1 MSGRERVYRPSPI
14 AVDLLIA
21 AIGVFDVWCNRDVPL
36 AVWEIGVA
44 VLTGSALLVRRHA
57 PIVAFV
63 LTLPAVMLVG
73 ALLAPMAALYSV
85 ARGSAHRWVVAALA
99 VVLGLSC
106 LFTSSYDDFGLRD
119 LEFLLHQIL
128 FAVLVG
134 AGPAALGWLVATRLR
149 LARQMSEVDR
159 VYAHERELHIAA
171 ARDRE
176 RAELAREMHDVVS
189 HQVSLIAVQ
198 AGALQMVS
206 ADRDARSAAD
216 VIRKLSVNTLDELRH
231 MMKVLRAPAA
241 TSEISP
247 QPTIEHLPDLLA
259 ASALPVELIGQ
270 LPTNLTAAGERA
282 IYRTVQEALTNVRKH
297 APGAA
302 VTIATARTDRTVT
315 VTITNVASTESPVA
329 LPSAGSGISG
339 LQQRA
344 HLLGGTVTAQ
354 PIPDGGWTVRLELP
368 QT

>member
-1 MSGRERVYRPSPI
+1 MSGPTRRPRLPI
-14 AVDLLIA
+14 AVDLFVA
-21 AIGVFDVWCNRDVPL
+21 AVGAFDVWCYRDLPL
-36 AVWEIGVA
+36 APWEVGIA
-44 VLTGSALLVRRHA
+44 VLTAAALLVRRHA

-63 LTLPAVMLVG
+63 LTLPAAAVIG
-73 ALLAPMAALYSV
+73 ALLGPMAALYSV
-85 ARGSAHRWVVAALA
+85 ARSSAHRGIVAVFV

-106 LFTSSYDDFGLRD
+106 LFTSDDDGFSLGD
-119 LEFLLHQIL
+119 LEFLLHEII

-134 AGPAALGWLVATRLR
+134 VGPAALGWLVTTRER
-149 LARQMSEVDR
+149 LARQMSEIDR
-159 VYAHERELHIAA
+159 VYAHERTLQVAA

-206 ADRDARSAAD
+206 ADQDARSAAD

-231 MMKVLRAPAA
+231 MVKVLRAPAGA
-241 TSEISP
+241 DEISP
-247 QPTIEHLPDLLA
+247 QPTIEHLPALLS
-259 ASALPVELIGQ
+259 ASDLPVEQIGE
-270 LPTNLTAAGERA
+270 LPTNLTPSTERA

-302 VTIATARTDRTVT
+302 VTIASAGTDRTVT
-315 VTITNVASTESPVA
+315 VSITNAASADSPIV

-339 LQQRA
+339 LRQRA
-344 HLLGGTVTAQ
+344 QLLGGTVTAQ
-354 PIPDGGWTVRLELP
+354 PLSDGGWTVRLQLP
-368 QT
+368 RG